1 MRNFSR
7 RLQKLEAT
15 SRPQAVACRWYCLDY
30 RMKFGPPDPPD
41 KETGLQIQVCRLD
54 SPIWKR
60 VKGTERPET
69 LREYEQFKT
78 EYREERARA
87 HQEAKRNTWRAG
99 KQMIQD
105 KD

>member
-1 MRNFSR
+1 MRDFKR
-7 RLQKLEAT
+7 RLQKLEAILM
-15 SRPQAVACRWYCLDY
+15 PQIVNCDGRCGGF
-30 RMKFGPPDPPD
+30 RIGMDPTD
-41 KETGLQIQVCRLD
+41 KLTGQRFHVCSVDFPVWRT
-54 SPIWKR
+54 R
-60 VKGTERPET
+60 KGTERPET
-69 LREYEQFKT
+69 LEEYEDFRI